1 MKTFAQYLMES
12 QRDLLSV
19 GVDKDKLTNHIM
31 SHKTLQHIK
40 QLHDKVFGVDNDH
53 IMLDPN
59 ENEMPYDVVEFLESK
74 GINTTSKINNHVFDA
89 LTIMYNDRAI
99 DLLKFLGKNKAP
111 QSVITSAE
119 NYYRPIK
126 SQSSNDDVK
135 ILISRKNAEIASGA
149 TCTSWDSCLNPT
161 WETNKGR
168 SKFEGPAWQKIP
180 DEIKYGTL
188 IAYVLRASAVPNED
202 GEYNAKG
209 PDGKDDK
216 IGRVMIKMFESD
228 TGDVTFEVE
237 ERTYGDVTSSQ
248 LKTIKDWIRTHYHTK
263 DGTFTRNKSVYKE
276 INTSP
281 SIRIIAKTPD
291 RVKPKDKSELQDLIE
306 FYETYHTLNFID
318 VSDITDMSWVFNNS
332 KFNGDISQWDVSNV
346 TNMNKMFGNSSF
358 TGDISKWNVSSVI
371 IMRDMFRLS
380 KFNGDIS
387 KWDVSNVTNMS
398 AMFDSANFNGD
409 ISKWDVSKVTNM
421 SWMFASSSF
430 NKDISKWN
438 IESVKEFDYMFYM
451 SKFNGDI
458 SKWPVDSNASMKYMI
473 HKSPLENNPPKWHIE

>member
-1 MKTFAQYLMES
+1 
-12 QRDLLSV
+12 
-19 GVDKDKLTNHIM
+19 M

-188 IAYVLRASAVPNED
+188 IAYVLRASATPNED

-216 IGRVMIKMFESD
+216 IGRVLIKMFESNS
-228 TGDVTFEVE
+228 GDMVFVVEDNKVYGNVTN
-237 ERTYGDVTSSQ
+237 SQ
-248 LKTIKDWIRTHYHTK
+248 LKIIKKWVATNYHTK
-263 DGTFTRNKSVYKE
+263 EGLYNRNRYTYNDSGRDSQRVINKPTITFKPETTEELKE
-276 INTSP
+276 LVRKYQSL
-281 SIRIIAKTPD
+281 D
-291 RVKPKDKSELQDLIE
+291 D
-306 FYETYHTLNFID
+306 LNFID
-318 VSDITDMSWVFNNS
+318 VSEITDMTEVFDETE
-332 KFNGDISQWDVSNV
+332 FD
-346 TNMNKMFGNSSF
+346 
-358 TGDISKWNVSSVI
+358 
-371 IMRDMFRLS
+371 
-380 KFNGDIS
+380 GDIS
-387 KWDVSNVTNMS
+387 KWDVSNVTNMFS
-398 AMFDSANFNGD
+398 MFS
-409 ISKWDVSKVTNM
+409 
-421 SWMFASSSF
+421 
-430 NKDISKWN
+430 
-438 IESVKEFDYMFYM
+438 Y

-458 SKWPVDSNASMKYMI
+458 SKWNVSSVENMKAMFTASQFNSNILKWNVSNVNNMALMFSMAKFNSDISNWNVSNVTDMSQMFYNAEFTGNISQWNVSPKTIMYEMFFN
-473 HKSPLENNPPKWHIE
+473 SPLENNPPNWYH